1 MKKIFVIV
9 LESCE
14 NCKKCWII
22 RNESFDNRVKGGKM
36 DKIIFIVLII
46 IIIILTIKAYE
57 NYVTI
62 QIFLNKVSEL
72 ERELFVLKNKEKIE
86 KLKKAIKD
94 SSRKIL

>member
-1 MKKIFVIV
+1 
-9 LESCE
+9 
-14 NCKKCWII
+14 
-22 RNESFDNRVKGGKM
+22 M